1 MQDAWRAYLELAMGL
16 AEAPRKK
23 AQDVVRRLVGSGGA
37 TAAQLQALGE
47 ELVTTGAANREAL
60 TKLVRFEVD
69 RTLGAVGLATADE
82 VAELTRRVHDLE
94 RQLREARAVEP
105 TTASTA
111 AAPTVTAP
119 TAAAAPANAPTAA
132 APTAAAPTV
141 AEPTAAAPTAAA
153 PTAAAPTAAAPTVAE
168 PTAAAPATA
177 GGTAQADP
185 TLAARPGTGLV
196 PSDASAGAP
205 VAKKA
210 VAKKAVA
217 KKAVAKKAVAKKPPA
232 TTGTADDE
240 APTPADMPA
249 KKAVRKQPPGDAE

>member
-23 AQDVVRRLVGSGGA
+23 AQDVARRLVGSGGA

-69 RTLGAVGLATADE
+69 RALGAVGLATADE

-94 RQLREARAVEP
+94 RQLREARAAEP
-105 TTASTA
+105 
-111 AAPTVTAP
+111 PTAP
-119 TAAAAPANAPTAA
+119 L
-132 APTAAAPTV
+132 
-141 AEPTAAAPTAAA
+141 AAPTAAA
-153 PTAAAPTAAAPTVAE
+153 PTAAATPTTAE
-168 PTAAAPATA
+168 PTTAAPSTAAPSTADPAT
-177 GGTAQADP
+177 GGSTAQPDP
-185 TLAARPGTGLV
+185 ALAARPVSGLV

-217 KKAVAKKAVAKKPPA
+217 KKALAKKAIAKKPPA
-232 TTGTADDE
+232 PLGDADE
-240 APTPADMPA
+240 APTPAVMPA
-249 KKAVRKQPPGDAE
+249 KKAVRKQPPDDAE

>member
-23 AQDVVRRLVGSGGA
+23 AQDVARRLVGSGGA

-69 RTLGAVGLATADE
+69 RALGAVGLATADE

-94 RQLREARAVEP
+94 RQLREARAAEP
-105 TTASTA
+105 TTAPA
-111 AAPTVTAP
+111 VTEP
-119 TAAAAPANAPTAA
+119 TATPSAVT
-132 APTAAAPTV
+132 
-141 AEPTAAAPTAAA
+141 EPTAAAPT
-153 PTAAAPTAAAPTVAE
+153 
-168 PTAAAPATA
+168 TA
-177 GGTAQADP
+177 GSTAQPDP

-205 VAKKA
+205 VAKEA

-217 KKAVAKKAVAKKPPA
+217 KKAVAKKAIAKKSSAPLGA
-232 TTGTADDE
+232 ADE

-249 KKAVRKQPPGDAE
+249 KKAVRKQPPDDAE